1 MKSKTVIQLT
11 TSKIG
16 CVKYRFIKLIC
27 GCVSHGRLFQLLSPQ
42 LTEIKQRTKHKFELT
57 MLAELSSL
65 TQRIMF
71 VLKQCFI
78 FSWLLITKKY
88 LLFCK
93 LSSDGIVNSKL
104 WKFWCLADYFCCQH
118 LNIWFCGICRVCI
131 SPLKFIILYLW
142 ITLCH
147 SLTSL
152 LGKPPIRRTVSHHT
166 NSLSHVTKIN
176 FSYDVRPTF
185 LQSSGKGTAFIWL
198 SFIFLFV
205 ASIRG

>member
-1 MKSKTVIQLT
+1 MFWNNVL
-11 TSKIG
+11 
-16 CVKYRFIKLIC
+16 Y
-27 GCVSHGRLFQLLSPQ
+27 
-42 LTEIKQRTKHKFELT
+42 
-57 MLAELSSL
+57 LAD
-65 TQRIMF
+65 
-71 VLKQCFI
+71 C
-78 FSWLLITKKY
+78 WLLKSICY
-88 LLFCK
+88 FASWAQMA
-93 LSSDGIVNSKL
+93 SSTLNCE
-104 WKFWCLADYFCCQH
+104 KFWCLADYFCCQH

-205 ASIRG
+205 ASIWG